1 MKLDTVAKTL
11 IDLRT
16 YLKNV
21 EADNMF
27 MLKSIIKIVISD

>member
-1 MKLDTVAKTL
+1 MKLDTLAKTL

-16 YLKNV
+16 YHKNV

>member
-1 MKLDTVAKTL
+1 MKLDTLAKTL

-16 YLKNV
+16 YNKNV